1 MNRSDTEDQI
11 EIAPVAASV
20 QQRSPSAQQQVP
32 SVEQQPPGGH
42 QQFLLCEQCRAPVDR
57 DQRYCVQ
64 CGARQT
70 HASNPAVA
78 YFSAAASGRRSARG
92 QSRPAGS
99 LRAPVFGLFFV
110 LLPLAVALGVL
121 VGRSSSPSTNNDKL
135 IGALLSQRPAAGSAT
150 PTGTAAVAG
159 TSSGSL
165 PSDFSL
171 HSGFVV
177 KLSTLPVQGTE
188 ASAVATAEQAARAK
202 GAPQVGLI
210 NPKDFRT
217 TPDQGA
223 ADYLIYSGEF
233 KSRGAAQRALAKLKH
248 SFPGA
253 ELIAVTAVGSS
264 ASAAAPAVV
273 AHTAYGTVH
282 KIAGSKPTAQQ
293 IQQDKQVVQRIN
305 KEVGKSYVNAQK
317 GLPDTIAVTG
327 NGSGSSGTSSSSTSP
342 GGGEP

>member
-1 MNRSDTEDQI
+1 M
-11 EIAPVAASV
+11 
-20 QQRSPSAQQQVP
+20 
-32 SVEQQPPGGH
+32 
-42 QQFLLCEQCRAPVDR
+42 
-57 DQRYCVQ
+57 Q

-150 PTGTAAVAG
+150 PTGTAAVAA

-202 GAPQVGLI
+202 GATQVGLI

-233 KSRGAAQRALAKLKH
+233 KSRGAAERALAKLKH

-253 ELIAVTAVGSS
+253 EVIAVTAVGGSG

-327 NGSGSSGTSSSSTSP
+327 NGSGSSGTSSSSASP
-342 GGGEP
+342 GAGEP

>member
-1 MNRSDTEDQI
+1 MNRSDTEEQI

-32 SVEQQPPGGH
+32 SVEPQPPSTH

-64 CGARQT
+64 CGARQA

-92 QSRPAGS
+92 QFRPAGS

-121 VGRSSSPSTNNDKL
+121 VGRSSSPSSNNDKL
-135 IGALLSQRPAAGSAT
+135 IAALLSQRPAAGSAAS
-150 PTGTAAVAG
+150 TGTAAVAA

-188 ASAVATAEQAARAK
+188 ASAVAKAEREARAK
-202 GAPQVGLI
+202 GAAQVGLI
-210 NPKDFRT
+210 NPNDFHT

-223 ADYLIYSGEF
+223 ANYLIYSGEF
-233 KSRGAAQRALAKLKH
+233 KTRAAAQQALAKLKR

-253 ELIAVTAVGSS
+253 VVIAVAAVAGSG
-264 ASAAAPAVV
+264 AAAAAPVV

-293 IQQDKQVVQRIN
+293 IQQDKQIVQRIN

-327 NGSGSSGTSSSSTSP
+327 NGSGSSGTSSTP
-342 GGGEP
+342 PEGAEAP